1 MQGLHVFDPQAT
13 TIIDLESFV
22 HHDHFLRKVDR
33 VLESA
38 FVRELTAA
46 RYAAGRGR
54 PSIDPEVYFRMLLV
68 AFLYDVR
75 SDRQLCEDVHYNLA
89 YRWFCRLSLQD
100 RVPDHSSLSRIRDRY
115 GEDIFEALFRK
126 IVEICR
132 TRGLVAPQCR
142 VMTDATL
149 IAADAALDSL
159 VHNDPEQAR
168 LEAESLQGRTKAV
181 DPPPTRRISNQ
192 THRSCTDPDA
202 TLAQKRGTPQQLKY
216 KVHQSAEAESRVI
229 LDTLVTTGARH
240 DNQPYL
246 EQLQRIEGRYQITIR
261 EATADRGYGSAAI
274 IRELEAQGK
283 ETFIPLW
290 SGRVGNSKYLKGAL
304 VYQKEDDRFRCPAGK
319 YLTPTPA
326 IVENHKRY
334 VSLSADCQVC
344 TQASTCPARTR
355 GSSPQRFVLR
365 NLDQDLF
372 EEVLAR
378 MRAPAFGEKLSE
390 RMWKMEGLFA
400 EAKQNHGLSRARYRG
415 RSKVQIQAYLT
426 AMVQN
431 LKRLVAALRCWLIT
445 HSLNR
450 LQHHDPNHRSC
461 QKADLFNRP
470 GRWLTHG
477 VLISKEADVV
487 NDLLRRDRLQPID
500 SHKILRFVGV
510 ILVLP
515 IQRGMLQHLE
525 ARSLAVRRHD
535 FEFLHALYRILDDP
549 NSHITGFRNLNPNS
563 VVGGQQLQCLAI
575 PTSAACADEPE
586 LHSIGPGA
594 RRGRSI

>member
-68 AFLYDVR
+68 AFLYDIR
-75 SDRQLCEDVHYNLA
+75 SDRQLCEDVYYNLA

-115 GEDIFEALFRK
+115 GEDIFEALFRR

-181 DPPPTRRISNQ
+181 DPLPTRKISNQ
-192 THRSCTDPDA
+192 THRSRTDPDA

-229 LDTLVTTGARH
+229 LDTHVTTGARH

-246 EQLQRIEGRYQITIR
+246 EQLQRIEERHRITIH
-261 EATADRGYGSAAI
+261 EVTADRGYGSAHI
-274 IRELEAQGK
+274 IRTLQEQGK
-283 ETFIPLW
+283 QTFIPLW
-290 SGRVGNSKYLKGAL
+290 SGRVGNSKYLKGSL
-304 VYQKEDDRFRCPAGK
+304 VYQKDHDRFRCPAGK

-326 IVENHKRY
+326 ITENHKRY
-334 VSLSADCQVC
+334 VSLSSDCQAC
-344 TQASTCPARTR
+344 AQASTCPARTS

-372 EEVLAR
+372 EEVQAR
-378 MRAPAFGEKLSE
+378 MRDPAFGAKLSE
-390 RMWKMEGLFA
+390 RMWKIEGLFA
-400 EAKQNHGLSRARYRG
+400 EAKRNHGLSRARYRG
-415 RSKVQIQAYLT
+415 RTKVQIQAYLS
-426 AMVQN
+426 AIVQN
-431 LKRLVAALRCWLIT
+431 LKRLVAALWCWLIT
-445 HSLNR
+445 QSLNR
-450 LQHHDPNHRSC
+450 CDTITPTTALAKKPTYSTG
-461 QKADLFNRP
+461 P
-470 GRWLTHG
+470 
-477 VLISKEADVV
+477 VL
-487 NDLLRRDRLQPID
+487 
-500 SHKILRFVGV
+500 
-510 ILVLP
+510 
-515 IQRGMLQHLE
+515 
-525 ARSLAVRRHD
+525 
-535 FEFLHALYRILDDP
+535 
-549 NSHITGFRNLNPNS
+549 FRNVQEKARVDDTCDSQSPPQLSNLMAIAL
-563 VVGGQQLQCLAI
+563 GGQGVVLQRLGRLCEAAVALRQSLGILEGMKSRETRAKRI
-575 PTSAACADEPE
+575 PAG
-586 LHSIGPGA
+586 H
-594 RRGRSI
+594 